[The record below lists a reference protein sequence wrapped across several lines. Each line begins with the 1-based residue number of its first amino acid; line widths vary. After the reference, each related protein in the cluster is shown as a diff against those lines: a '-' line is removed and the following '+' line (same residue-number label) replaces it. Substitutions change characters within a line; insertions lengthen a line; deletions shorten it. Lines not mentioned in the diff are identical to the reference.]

1 MKTNLEYE
9 APTWNRTYKMLLT
22 LADKIRRSGFKPD
35 VIVGISR
42 GGWVPARILSDL
54 LENPNLANIRV
65 EFYRD
70 VAKTGRKPVLTQ
82 GVSADVKG
90 KRCLIADDIADSGK
104 TLALVKAELL
114 KQGAEETK
122 IATLYWK
129 PWSKTKPDFYEKQ
142 TERWV
147 VFPWEAKE
155 TIRRIKN
162 RHGGN
167 AATFENEIAKLVNAG
182 LPKPLAVRFLKETS
196 ESEPC

>member
-1 MKTNLEYE
+1 
-9 APTWNRTYKMLLT
+9 MLLS
-22 LADKIRRSGFKPD
+22 LADKIRRSSFKPD

-42 GGWVPARILSDL
+42 GGWIPARILSDL
-54 LENPNLANIRV
+54 LENQNLANIRV

-70 VAKTGRKPVLTQ
+70 VAKAGRKPVLTQ
-82 GVSADVKG
+82 SVSADVNG
-90 KRCLIADDIADSGK
+90 KRCLIIDDISDSGK

-114 KQGAEETK
+114 KQGAKETK

-129 PWSKTKPDFYEKQ
+129 PWSQVKPDCYEKQ

-155 TIRRIKN
+155 TIRRINN

-167 AATFENEIAKLVNAG
+167 ADIFENEIAKLVNAG
-182 LPKPLAVRFLKETS
+182 LPKRLAARFLKELS
-196 ESEPC
+196 GA